1 MRSGQ
6 STPSDL
12 SSAASLA
19 DGESGSCSGDDAS
32 PRPRAGAL
40 VVASASTGGALVAPG
55 FDPRRARPAPP
66 GRPPHGAGPGEDDL
80 SWISA
85 ERAGSSR
92 GAPRG
97 PAAAPAG
104 LGGRRG
110 APPPPGL
117 APSSLALLTAPAAAA
132 QLCGAFRR
140 LAEPAALLAS
150 RAAVCDLVALLLD
163 PRLLASSVYAT
174 LEGRC
179 ALRRA
184 LAALRA
190 AGAAPPC
197 ARPTSRPLATA
208 PRRPA
213 PAPPDLSA
221 AYADPANATL
231 MLDRCHGLL
240 LAGTSEVALCP
251 PGCAA
256 LPWASAKRASRPRP
270 AGPAGRARGSSGL
283 TGARG
288 RGGSWWTLGR
298 RWRDVAGAR
307 PRPPLPRPPPPR
319 PRPLPQLLRI
329 QHTPS
334 RLEAAVLR
342 DLVEMHLEAGRGGEA
357 GRGLAERLYYF
368 PGEVGAPPRTPSTP
382 PTFSASSVRPAPAP
396 PRPAHS
402 HASPSHS
409 RTPPAAAAVGGAGAE
424 LGHGRACGKR
434 RRLEHGIC

>member
-19 DGESGSCSGDDAS
+19 VRPQPAAQALSGLTRRPAQDGESGSCSGTTRARGRARRAS
-32 PRPRAGAL
+32 SRLRLHRRRPRRPRLRPEARPPRAARPPAPSRLMRAPDGA
-40 VVASASTGGALVAPG
+40 APARTTSPG
-55 FDPRRARPAPP
+55 FRPRR
-66 GRPPHGAGPGEDDL
+66 
-80 SWISA
+80 
-85 ERAGSSR
+85 RAGSSR

-97 PAAAPAG
+97 PRRCSCGPRRTPRRAASPPASH
-104 LGGRRG
+104 R
-110 APPPPGL
+110 PPSP
-117 APSSLALLTAPAAAA
+117 LLTARPAAA

-179 ALRRA
+179 AS
-184 LAALRA
+184 
-190 AGAAPPC
+190 AAPSP
-197 ARPTSRPLATA
+197 PSA
-208 PRRPA
+208 P
-213 PAPPDLSA
+213 PAPPRHLSA

-240 LAGTSEVALCP
+240 LAGTSELVDFGEAVA
-251 PGCAA
+251 GT
-256 LPWASAKRASRPRP
+256 W
-270 AGPAGRARGSSGL
+270 
-283 TGARG
+283 RG
-288 RGGSWWTLGR
+288 RDRVLHCRALHR
-298 RWRDVAGAR
+298 RALA
-307 PRPPLPRPPPPR
+307 LFH
-319 PRPLPQLLRI
+319 LLRI

-368 PGEVGAPPRTPSTP
+368 PGEVGGAPRTPSTP
-382 PTFSASSVRPAPAP
+382 PTFSASSVRPAPPHPARP
-396 PRPAHS
+396 LPRLTVALAHPARR
-402 HASPSHS
+402 S
-409 RTPPAAAAVGGAGAE
+409 RRRGAGAE